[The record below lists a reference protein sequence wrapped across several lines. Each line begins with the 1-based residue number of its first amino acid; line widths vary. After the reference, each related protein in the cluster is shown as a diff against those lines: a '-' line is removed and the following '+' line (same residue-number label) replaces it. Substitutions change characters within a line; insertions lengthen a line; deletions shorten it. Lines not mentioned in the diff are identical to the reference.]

1 MTTITLL
8 TGLGANASDADSLMV
23 MRGFPTDEVGIEHG
37 VSACYA
43 GRIDDH
49 LVMAGG
55 CNFPVNT
62 LAPDS
67 KKVYYSGIYATKTDD
82 GNQLNWKLVGHLPEP
97 LAYGVIVTCD
107 NSMIVVGGM
116 NNDGS
121 YGKVYR
127 VTLVDGK
134 AEVSTLPSMPCSVDN
149 MAGALVGR
157 HLYIAGGAMDG
168 KASNRVLCL
177 DLDNISAGWKDI
189 KPFPG
194 MVRVQ
199 PVAGSMGDNRF
210 CLFGGFAPA
219 ANGEEAK
226 LAMDGCVYDET
237 TDEWELVEG
246 PKDDKGE
253 PLFVGGGTGINLTKD
268 QLLVMGGV
276 NKDVFLSA
284 VNHPQPDYLSHP
296 IEWYRFNP
304 YTLYYNKDGWK
315 VLYKSSETARAGAA
329 LAQTDHGLYVIG
341 GELKP
346 RVRSNKIAKYPKH

>member
-43 GRIDDH
+43 GRIDDQ

-82 GNQLNWKLVGHLPEP
+82 GNQLNWKLVGHLPDP
-97 LAYGVIVTCD
+97 LAYGVTVTCD

-149 MAGALVGR
+149 MAGALVGK

-168 KASNRVLCL
+168 KA
-177 DLDNISAGWKDI
+177 
-189 KPFPG
+189 
-194 MVRVQ
+194 
-199 PVAGSMGDNRF
+199 
-210 CLFGGFAPA
+210 
-219 ANGEEAK
+219 
-226 LAMDGCVYDET
+226 
-237 TDEWELVEG
+237 
-246 PKDDKGE
+246 
-253 PLFVGGGTGINLTKD
+253 
-268 QLLVMGGV
+268 
-276 NKDVFLSA
+276 
-284 VNHPQPDYLSHP
+284 
-296 IEWYRFNP
+296 
-304 YTLYYNKDGWK
+304 
-315 VLYKSSETARAGAA
+315 
-329 LAQTDHGLYVIG
+329 
-341 GELKP
+341 
-346 RVRSNKIAKYPKH
+346 

>member
-1 MTTITLL
+1 M
-8 TGLGANASDADSLMV
+8 A
-23 MRGFPTDEVGIEHG
+23 F
-37 VSACYA
+37 SACYA
-43 GRIDDH
+43 GRIDDQ

-67 KKVYYSGIYATKTDD
+67 KKVYYSGIYATKTDNGD
-82 GNQLNWKLVGHLPEP
+82 QLNWKLVGHLPEP
-97 LAYGVIVTCD
+97 LAYGVTVTCD

-149 MAGALVGR
+149 MAGALVGK

-168 KASNRVLCL
+168 KASNRVLRL

-189 KPFPG
+189 KSFPG

-199 PVAGSMGDNRF
+199 PVAGCMGDNRF

-226 LAMDGCVYDET
+226 LSLNGCVYDET

-246 PKDDKGE
+246 PKDDQGE

-276 NKDVFLSA
+276 NKDVFSLCC
-284 VNHPQPDYLSHP
+284 Q
-296 IEWYRFNP
+296 
-304 YTLYYNKDGWK
+304 
-315 VLYKSSETARAGAA
+315 SSSTRLFESS
-329 LAQTDHGLYVIG
+329 Y
-341 GELKP
+341 
-346 RVRSNKIAKYPKH
+346 

>member
-1 MTTITLL
+1 MTMITLL
-8 TGLGANASDADSLMV
+8 TGLGANASDTDSLML

-43 GRIDDH
+43 GSIDNQ
-49 LVMAGG
+49 LIMAGG

-67 KKVYYSGIYATKTDD
+67 KKVYYSGIYATRTDEGD
-82 GNQLNWKLVGHLPEP
+82 QLCWKQIGSLPEP
-97 LAYGVIVTCD
+97 LAYGVAITCD
-107 NSMIVVGGM
+107 NSMVIIGGM

-121 YGKVYR
+121 CGKVYH
-127 VTLVDGK
+127 VSLVDGK
-134 AEVSTLPSMPCSVDN
+134 AQLSTLPSLPCTADN
-149 MAGALVGR
+149 MTGALVGR
-157 HLYIAGGAMDG
+157 HLYVAGGVMDG
-168 KASNRVLCL
+168 KASNRVLRL
-177 DLDNISAGWKDI
+177 DLDNLSAGWKDV

-194 MVRVQ
+194 IVRVQ
-199 PVAGSMGDNRF
+199 PVAGSMGEKRF

-226 LAMDGCVYDET
+226 LAIDGCIYDET
-237 TDEWELVEG
+237 TDEWQLLEE

-253 PLFVGGGTGINLTKD
+253 PLFVGGGTAINLNED
-268 QLLVMGGV
+268 QFLVMGGV

-304 YTLYYNKDGWK
+304 YTLLYSKEGWK
-315 VLYKSSETARAGAA
+315 VLCKSHETARAGAA
-329 LAQTDHGLYVIG
+329 LAQTQHGLYVIG

-346 RVRSNKIAKYPKH
+346 RVRSNKIVKYPKR